1 MRRLR
6 NFLGSPLARHPHLL
20 ARKIG
25 ARLHLYRED
34 VPAPT
39 APVTQVVYSA
49 AWKATLNSW
58 TKSLSFHPGPFP
70 FNRIF
75 DQEFDESL
83 LLRLCRDGPL
93 QNGTGLETDIK
104 LIWDYSRAHALFLN
118 AVSSPG
124 NVAGSVAFL
133 RRWTEATSNTNGPA
147 WTCAMDVAI
156 RAVNWIFADVLHD
169 RQLSRAFG
177 EPEWAARLWQ
187 HGWIIWRRLEARVIS
202 SNHYLA
208 DLLGLLVVGSIF
220 PGDASAQAWRRFAA
234 EEFPKA
240 LLTQTHEDG
249 GLDEASLRYHAFVTE
264 MALLFRLALDQPL
277 PDAAEKRLRAMCQ
290 IVADFQEESGDVFP
304 FGDDDSGRVLALD
317 GAAQGGRVTGLL
329 HLAST
334 VLSGKFTPAANA
346 FYKQS
351 GWWAQRAGDYTAAL
365 DFGGVGLRGVGAHA
379 HNDDFS
385 ICLEWRGQPVIIDPG
400 TFFYT
405 GDPVARNRLRSTAL
419 HSTLMIGG
427 AEQRPLGR
435 ELFLLNGRDQ
445 AWPATQTTE
454 GGGVFTRAAGPV
466 THRRE
471 VCLRKDGLCLRDVIE
486 GAGRHRLQW
495 FFQLHPAVRAVAE
508 PGGWR
513 LDVPGAGT
521 LRLES
526 PGTALTLGLEP
537 SSFSPGY
544 SRLLPSHAC
553 SATAEFALPATVEWR
568 VRAVE

>member
-25 ARLHLYRED
+25 ARLRLYHEN
-34 VPAPT
+34 VPVPT
-39 APVTQVVYSA
+39 APVSQVTYPS
-49 AWKATLNSW
+49 AWKLALSNW
-58 TKSLSFHPGPFP
+58 TGSLSFHPGPHS
-70 FNRIF
+70 FNRVF
-75 DQEFDESL
+75 EQEFNEET
-83 LLRLCRDGPL
+83 LLRLCREGPART
-93 QNGTGLETDIK
+93 GIGLETDIK
-104 LIWDYSRAHALFLN
+104 LIWDYSRAHALFVN
-118 AVSSPG
+118 AASAPGDVAASVS
-124 NVAGSVAFL
+124 FL
-133 RRWTEATSNTNGPA
+133 RRWTEATANTNGPA
-147 WTCAMDVAI
+147 WLCAMDVAI

-169 RQLSRAFG
+169 GQLSRAFG
-177 EPEWAARLWQ
+177 EAEWAARLWQ
-187 HGWIIWRRLEARVIS
+187 HGWIIWRRLETRVIN

-208 DLLGLLVVGSIF
+208 DLLGLLVGGSIF
-220 PGDASAQAWRRFAA
+220 PGDASARAWRRFAA

-264 MALLFRLALDQPL
+264 MALLFRLALGQSL
-277 PDAAEKRLRAMCQ
+277 PDAAEQRLRGMCQ
-290 IVADFQEESGDVFP
+290 IIADFQEAAGDVFP
-304 FGDDDSGRVLALD
+304 LGDDDSGRVLALD
-317 GAAQGGRVTGLL
+317 GAAKGGRASWLL
-329 HLAST
+329 HLAAVAIGESFKT
-334 VLSGKFTPAANA
+334 APNA
-346 FYKQS
+346 IYKQS
-351 GWWAQRAGDYTAAL
+351 GWWAQRAGDFTAAL
-365 DFGGVGLRGVGAHA
+365 DFGGVGLRGLGAHA
-379 HNDDFS
+379 HNDDLS
-385 ICLEWRGQPVIIDPG
+385 LCLEWRGQPVIVDPG

-405 GDPVARNRLRSTAL
+405 GDAVARNRLRSTTL
-419 HSTLMIGG
+419 HSTLMIDG

-435 ELFLLNGRDQ
+435 ELFLLHGRDQ

-454 GGGVFTRAAGPV
+454 GGGVFTRGVGAL

-471 VCLRKDGLCLRDVIE
+471 VRLRKDGLWLRDVIE

-495 FFQLHPAVRAVAE
+495 FFQLHPDVRAVAE

-544 SRLLPSHAC
+544 SRLVPSHAC
-553 SATAEFALPATVEWR
+553 SATTELGLPATVEWR
-568 VRAVE
+568 FRVAD

>member
-25 ARLHLYRED
+25 ARLRLYRED
-34 VPAPT
+34 VPVPA
-39 APVTQVVYSA
+39 APVTQVNYPS
-49 AWKATLNSW
+49 AWKVALSHW
-58 TKSLSFHPGPFP
+58 TNSLSFHPGPHP
-70 FNRIF
+70 FNRVF
-75 DQEFDESL
+75 GQEFNEET
-83 LLRLCRDGPL
+83 LLRLCREGPVRR
-93 QNGTGLETDIK
+93 GIGLETDIK
-104 LIWDYSRAHALFLN
+104 LIWDYSRAHALFVN
-118 AVSSPG
+118 AASAPG
-124 NVAGSVAFL
+124 DVAASVAFL
-133 RRWTEATSNTNGPA
+133 RRWTDATANTNGPA
-147 WTCAMDVAI
+147 WSCAMDVAI

-220 PGDASAQAWRRFAA
+220 PDDAAAQAWRRFAA

-264 MALLFRLALDQPL
+264 MALLFRLALGQPL
-277 PDAAEKRLRAMCQ
+277 PDDAEKRVHAMCQ
-290 IVADFQEESGDVFP
+290 IVADFQEASGDVFP
-304 FGDDDSGRVLALD
+304 LGDDDSGRVLALD
-317 GAAQGGRVTGLL
+317 DAAKGGRGSWLL
-329 HLAST
+329 QLAAIAI
-334 VLSGKFTPAANA
+334 GKQFTAAPSA
-346 FYKQS
+346 FYQRS
-351 GWWAQRAGDYTAAL
+351 GWWAQRAGDFTAAL
-365 DFGGVGLRGVGAHA
+365 DFGGVGLRGLGAHA

-385 ICLEWRGQPVIIDPG
+385 ICLEWRGHPVIVDPG

-419 HSTLMIGG
+419 HSTLMIDG

-435 ELFLLNGRDQ
+435 ELFSLAGPGQ
-445 AWPATQTTE
+445 AWPATHSAERGT
-454 GGGVFTRAAGPV
+454 VFTRRTGAV
-466 THRRE
+466 VHRRE
-471 VCLRKDGLCLRDVIE
+471 IRLRKDGLWLRDVIE
-486 GAGRHRLQW
+486 GAGRHQLQW
-495 FFQLHPAVRAVAE
+495 FFQLHPDVRAVAE

-513 LDVPGAGT
+513 LDVPGVGS

-544 SRLLPSHAC
+544 SRLVPSQAC
-553 SATAEFALPATVEWR
+553 SATAEFAMPATVEWR
-568 VRAVE
+568 VRAVD